1 MISIKNS
8 CTLLHFSINEKI
20 ACQIWAKSKAQVF
33 HKIYLTQ
40 IWVLVISYHQ
50 FNGFFWR
57 NHSVKNYIFF
67 SLISLTKRETI
78 CFQTIISTKMRKKFC
93 RNGSNKQT
101 NGLLLWYVLAK
112 WQILSFKLSIWVKCA
127 SQFRRKIE
135 PQIWVRSVSQFH
147 RKIRPKLAM

>member
-1 MISIKNS
+1 MRKLRARSEPNLKPKFFIKS
-8 CTLLHFSINEKI
+8 TWLRF
-20 ACQIWAKSKAQVF
+20 KS
-33 HKIYLTQ
+33 
-40 IWVLVISYHQ
+40 WVVSYHQ
-50 FNGFFWR
+50 FNGFWR

-67 SLISLTKRETI
+67 SLIFLTKRETI
-78 CFQTIISTKMRKKFC
+78 CFQAIISTKMRQKFC
-93 RNGSNKQT
+93 QNGSNKQT